1 MKRKRLILL
10 FLGVIAFVAIA
21 CIAIFRRP
29 LAIAYHQWRME
40 AAYNTL
46 FGNPEPA
53 DNGNI
58 RYDLT
63 GVDADAVVDA
73 YEGHRQSLVDL
84 DAVRHLTCT
93 FPSLAADGSKERF
106 SERSA
111 FLDRMQDMFPNHRH
125 YYLAN
130 DGTFEAWVPVD
141 QRQDWERFLDQESKT
156 NQ

>member
-1 MKRKRLILL
+1 MKRKRLLL
-10 FLGVIAFVAIA
+10 YVSCITVFVAIVG
-21 CIAIFRRP
+21 ITIFRRP
-29 LAIAYHQWRME
+29 LAVAYHQWRME

-53 DNGNI
+53 GNGNT

-63 GVDADAVVDA
+63 GVDVDAVVDA

-84 DAVRHLTCT
+84 DALCHLTSS
-93 FPSLAADGSKERF
+93 FPCLAADGSEERS

-111 FLDRMQDMFPNHRH
+111 FLNRMRDIFPNHRH

-130 DGTFEAWVPVD
+130 DGTFETWVPVD
-141 QRQDWERFLDQESKT
+141 QRQDWERFLDQESKDH
-156 NQ
+156 

>member
-1 MKRKRLILL
+1 MKRTRLILIVL
-10 FLGVIAFVAIA
+10 SVIALVAIA

-29 LAIAYHQWRME
+29 IAIAYHQWRME

-53 DNGNI
+53 GNGDT

-63 GVDADAVVDA
+63 DVDADAVVDA

-84 DAVRHLTCT
+84 DALCQFTSS
-93 FPSLAADGSKERF
+93 FPSLAADGSEERL

-111 FLDRMQDMFPNHRH
+111 FLSRMQDIFPNHRH

-141 QRQDWERFLDQESKT
+141 QRQDWERFIEQESKT